1 MYVRNP
7 DMARRIWQ
15 SEQHETSLPKGIG
28 YPMKLLRRIGLA
40 LGVTATA
47 TVLAVAAG
55 TADAAPVSG
64 ANPTAVTT
72 AMPGKLTTS
81 LTNAT
86 FLPYSGGDTLKVAN
100 RSGKIIEQVPMIFP
114 ISGVDVPVRVQM
126 SADRTSATLVPVIT
140 PQTRA
145 AIFTDAKPYAS
156 KAQAY
161 QRMMRE
167 LMIGWNNG
175 GSLTAAIGAII
186 GLVLGC
192 ATIIGCLWVAGVGAV
207 IGGAIGINMANP
219 RAFHAVLN
227 WLNA

>member
-1 MYVRNP
+1 
-7 DMARRIWQ
+7 
-15 SEQHETSLPKGIG
+15 
-28 YPMKLLRRIGLA
+28 
-40 LGVTATA
+40 
-47 TVLAVAAG
+47 
-55 TADAAPVSG
+55 
-64 ANPTAVTT
+64 
-72 AMPGKLTTS
+72 
-81 LTNAT
+81 
-86 FLPYSGGDTLKVAN
+86 
-100 RSGKIIEQVPMIFP
+100 
-114 ISGVDVPVRVQM
+114 M

-167 LMIGWNNG
+167 LMIGWEQRRQPYRRDRCDHR
-175 GSLTAAIGAII
+175 
-186 GLVLGC
+186 LVLSC